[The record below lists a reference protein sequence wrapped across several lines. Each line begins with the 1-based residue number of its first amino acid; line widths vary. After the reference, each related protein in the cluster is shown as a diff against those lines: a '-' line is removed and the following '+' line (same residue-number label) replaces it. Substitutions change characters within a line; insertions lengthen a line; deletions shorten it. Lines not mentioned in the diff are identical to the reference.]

1 MRDEKAVSRDQ
12 DSIQSL
18 KLDFEYMHLSLQASN
33 ALRLFCIP
41 RFGKALFAKL
51 FSVKSTIPTLSPYLY
66 REMWKSLVFTLLIAG
81 FSDNLNYLPG
91 VRS

>member
-12 DSIQSL
+12 DPIQSL

-66 REMWKSLVFTLLIAG
+66 QRNVEILGLYTFNSRF
-81 FSDNLNYLPG
+81 FRLP
-91 VRS
+91 